1 MATFRDRIG
10 TNMKDEDIGFVDS
23 AFDLVVK
30 AFTGWEI
37 VRSRKT
43 V

>member
-10 TNMKDEDIGFVDS
+10 TNKKDEDIGFVDS